1 LQPRERRQEPALL
14 LEQELL
20 LLALQRAAA
29 EHRLQVQ
36 VFLEPYSGSQLHFQT
51 YTIDRRLL
59 GQHRPFLLLP
69 SLLLQPAL
77 ESVQVALQILQ
88 LQ

>member
-1 LQPRERRQEPALL
+1 MLLLVQEPRP
-14 LEQELL
+14 
-20 LLALQRAAA
+20 LLALQKVVAV
-29 EHRLQVQ
+29 HRLLAQEHLP
-36 VFLEPYSGSQLHFQT
+36 FYSDWQQRFAT
-51 YTIDRRLL
+51 YTIDRHQLDRRKL
-59 GQHRPFLLLP
+59 FLLLP